1 MRARGQDVRTPILY
15 LAPWVDLGGSDKGT
29 IDWFKHVDGS
39 RWAPSLITTQP
50 SANRW
55 LSFVEPYAE
64 EVWSL
69 PDVMPGA
76 DAPGFI
82 LGFIVSRGVELVHI
96 MNSRLAFDLMPDMTC
111 LARPPA
117 IVVQLHAEEPDRS
130 GYVRYVSTRYGNL
143 VDAFSVTSR
152 QLADAMLDYDV
163 PRSRLEVITTGV
175 DARGEF
181 DPEHVEPLSDLPDD
195 GVQIL
200 WPGRLVAQKDPM
212 LTLDVVKLLDE
223 RGCRFTLQI
232 VGDGEMTADVRAR
245 ARALGI
251 EHRIRWHAPS
261 QQMPRWYRS
270 CDLLF
275 MTSVFEGV
283 PYVMYEAQAM
293 GLPVV
298 APALPGNVEFMG
310 AEGGFLVDPR
320 DDAVGYADALQTLI
334 DDPERRH
341 AIGAQARERMLRDC
355 TLEQMGGEHDALYE
369 RLLATR
375 PAVVRQARARD
386 RHTGPLPQPPPPVRL
401 ARQPPPERSVAVIV
415 PCYRHGRFLADA
427 LRSLFEQT
435 LPPRRIVVVD
445 DASGDPETNEALDAA
460 EVDSRVTV
468 LRLQENMGPSAARNR
483 ALAEISERYVLPLDA
498 DDLLLPRALE
508 EMVAQL
514 ESAPEDVGFVYPNPR
529 HFGNR
534 HDYFEAP
541 AYNLHLLLKGNYCAA
556 TSLFDMRVFE
566 AGVRYPEE
574 VVFGHEDWD
583 LVLQLAE
590 HGVRGVPADG
600 ATFLYRRRGFS
611 RVNMVEYGPELFHE
625 RIEEQHPLLYRDR
638 DRIKG
643 REAPALSLLLV
654 DGCDGVAGG
663 WPDELL
669 PALAAQTCADF
680 EVIRAAPVR
689 GGDHDGLTLTD
700 VAGSGLRLLDTA
712 VAAARGRW
720 VMLAGA
726 SAAPALSRATFVE
739 HVLRIFWHGDDLPWF
754 LLAAVDRHGAALGP
768 LTSEELDGARPCAAA
783 WRRDPEGASQKVEL
797 GVAETRLDDFALA
810 WESAGPVQWRAA

>member
-1 MRARGQDVRTPILY
+1 MRARNRDGRTPILY
-15 LAPWVDLGGSDKGT
+15 IAPWIDLGGSDKGT
-29 IDWFKHVDGS
+29 IDWFKHVDRS

-64 EVWSL
+64 EVWAL
-69 PDVMPGA
+69 PDVMSGA

-82 LGFIVSRGVELVHI
+82 LDFIVSRGVEVVHI

-143 VDAFSVTSR
+143 VDAFSVTSE
-152 QLADAMLDYDV
+152 QLGDAMLDYDV

-181 DPEHVEPLSDLPDD
+181 DPDRVEPFAELSGD
-195 GVQIL
+195 GVQVL

-223 RGCRFTLQI
+223 RGCGFTLQI
-232 VGDGEMTADVRAR
+232 VGDGEMTEDVRAR

-251 EHRIRWHAPS
+251 EHRIRWHPPS

-270 CDLLF
+270 CDVLF

-293 GLPVV
+293 GLPLVV
-298 APALPGNVEFMG
+298 PALPGNVEFMDG
-310 AEGGFLVDPR
+310 KGGFLIDPR
-320 DDAVGYADALQTLI
+320 DDAVAYADALQTLI
-334 DDPERRH
+334 DDPERRRTV
-341 AIGAQARERMLRDC
+341 GAQARERMLRDC
-355 TLEQMGGEHDALYE
+355 TLERMGREHDELYE
-369 RLLATR
+369 RLLAKR
-375 PAVVRQARARD
+375 PAVVRRARADD
-386 RHTGPLPQPPPPVRL
+386 RHVEPMPDPPPPVRL
-401 ARQPPPERSVAVIV
+401 ERRPPPERSVAVIV

-460 EVDSRVTV
+460 EQDPRVTV
-468 LRLQENMGPSAARNR
+468 LRLVENMGPSAARNR

-508 EMVAQL
+508 EMVEQL
-514 ESAPEDVGFVYPNPR
+514 ENASEDVGFVYPNPR

-541 AYNLHLLLKGNYCAA
+541 AYNLHLLLESNYCAA
-556 TSLFDMRVFE
+556 TSLFDARVFE
-566 AGVRYPEE
+566 AGIRYPEE
-574 VVFGHEDWD
+574 IVFGHEDWD

-590 HGVRGVPADG
+590 HGVRGVPADA

-625 RIEEQHPLLYRDR
+625 RIEERHPLLYRNR
-638 DRIKG
+638 DRIKS

-654 DGCDGVAGG
+654 DGCDGSAEG
-663 WPDELL
+663 WPEDLL
-669 PALAAQTCADF
+669 AALAAQTCADF
-680 EVIRAAPVR
+680 EVVRAAPVH
-689 GGDHDGLTLTD
+689 GDGDGGLTVTD
-700 VAGSGLRLLDTA
+700 VSGDGMQLIDAAL
-712 VAAARGRW
+712 AAARGRW
-720 VMLAGA
+720 VLLAGA
-726 SAAPALSRATFVE
+726 SAAPSLARRTFVE

-754 LLAAVDRHGAALGP
+754 LIAPVERRGAALGP
-768 LTSEELDGARPCAAA
+768 LTSAELDGARPCAAA
-783 WRRDPEGASQKVEL
+783 WRRDCEGASQTVEL
-797 GVAETRLDDFALA
+797 GVAESRLDDLALA
-810 WESAGPVQWRAA
+810 WESTGPVQWRAA